1 MENVIWKA
9 LFFQQDFIIK
19 IKWKDSLVIL
29 QQNVLL
35 LFYAIIYA
43 GFNVISSHL
52 SFKRYRLPHFI
63 FEPISVSLTLFR
75 LFWFFLGTIILQ
87 ILTLLVTRT
96 KKEHRLKW
104 ILTIS
109 FTEQTYLRSF
119 FVAVVLLLLMF
130 FFIFLKII
138 YYLFKS

>member
-9 LFFQQDFIIK
+9 LFSQQDFIIK

-43 GFNVISSHL
+43 GLNVISSHL

-109 FTEQTYLRSF
+109 FTEQIYLRSF
-119 FVAVVLLLLMF
+119 FFAVVLLLFIYNF
-130 FFIFLKII
+130 FL
-138 YYLFKS
+138 YLFLNFLLSF

>member
-9 LFFQQDFIIK
+9 LFSQQDFIIK

-35 LFYAIIYA
+35 LFYAVIYA
-43 GFNVISSHL
+43 GLNVISSHI

-75 LFWFFLGTIILQ
+75 HFLF
-87 ILTLLVTRT
+87 
-96 KKEHRLKW
+96 
-104 ILTIS
+104 
-109 FTEQTYLRSF
+109 
-119 FVAVVLLLLMF
+119 
-130 FFIFLKII
+130 
-138 YYLFKS
+138 

>member
-9 LFFQQDFIIK
+9 LFSQQDFIIK

-43 GFNVISSHL
+43 GLNVISSHL

-75 LFWFFLGTIILQ
+75 LFWIFLGTIILQ

>member
-19 IKWKDSLVIL
+19 IKWKYSLVIL

>member
-19 IKWKDSLVIL
+19 IKWKYSLVIL

-43 GFNVISSHL
+43 GLNVISSHL

-96 KKEHRLKW
+96 KQEHRLKW

-109 FTEQTYLRSF
+109 FTEQIYLRSF
-119 FVAVVLLLLMF
+119 FFAVVLLLFIYNF
-130 FFIFLKII
+130 FL
-138 YYLFKS
+138 YLFENYILSF

>member
-9 LFFQQDFIIK
+9 LFSQQDFIIK

-43 GFNVISSHL
+43 GLNVISSHL
-52 SFKRYRLPHFI
+52 SFKRCRLPHFI

-109 FTEQTYLRSF
+109 FTEQIYLRSF
-119 FVAVVLLLLMF
+119 FFAVVLLLFIYNF
-130 FFIFLKII
+130 FL
-138 YYLFKS
+138 YLFENYILSF

>member
-9 LFFQQDFIIK
+9 LFSQQDFIIK

-109 FTEQTYLRSF
+109 FTEQIYLRSF
-119 FVAVVLLLLMF
+119 FFAVVLLLFIYNF
-130 FFIFLKII
+130 FL
-138 YYLFKS
+138 YLFENYILSF

>member
-1 MENVIWKA
+1 MENVIRKA
-9 LFFQQDFIIK
+9 LFSQQDFIIK

-43 GFNVISSHL
+43 GLNVISSHL

-75 LFWFFLGTIILQ
+75 LFWIFFRHNYSANFDPLSYTNQKGTQ
-87 ILTLLVTRT
+87 IEMNSYNIFYWTNIPKV
-96 KKEHRLKW
+96 
-104 ILTIS
+104 
-109 FTEQTYLRSF
+109 F
-119 FVAVVLLLLMF
+119 FCCCCVVVVNV
-130 FFIFLKII
+130 FL
-138 YYLFKS
+138 YLFENYILSF

>member
-9 LFFQQDFIIK
+9 LFSQQDFIIK

-96 KKEHRLKW
+96 KQEHRLKW

-109 FTEQTYLRSF
+109 FTEQIYLRSF
-119 FVAVVLLLLMF
+119 FFAVVLLLFIYNF
-130 FFIFLKII
+130 FL
-138 YYLFKS
+138 YLFENYILSF

>member
-9 LFFQQDFIIK
+9 LFSQQDFIIK

-75 LFWFFLGTIILQ
+75 LFWIFFRHNYSANFDLLSYTNQKGTQ
-87 ILTLLVTRT
+87 IEMNSYNIFYWTNIPKV
-96 KKEHRLKW
+96 
-104 ILTIS
+104 
-109 FTEQTYLRSF
+109 F
-119 FVAVVLLLLMF
+119 FCCCCVVVVNV
-130 FFIFLKII
+130 FL
-138 YYLFKS
+138 YLFENYILSF

>member
-19 IKWKDSLVIL
+19 IKWKYSLVIL

-104 ILTIS
+104 ILTIP
-109 FTEQTYLRSF
+109 FTEQIYLRSF
-119 FVAVVLLLLMF
+119 FFAVVLLLFIYNF
-130 FFIFLKII
+130 FL
-138 YYLFKS
+138 YLFENYILSF

>member
-19 IKWKDSLVIL
+19 IKWKYSLVIL

-43 GFNVISSHL
+43 GFNGISSHL

-109 FTEQTYLRSF
+109 FTEQIYLRSF
-119 FVAVVLLLLMF
+119 FFAVVLLLFIYNF
-130 FFIFLKII
+130 FL
-138 YYLFKS
+138 YLFENYILSF

>member
-9 LFFQQDFIIK
+9 LFSQQDFIIK

>member
-9 LFFQQDFIIK
+9 LFSQQDFIIK

-104 ILTIS
+104 ILTIP
-109 FTEQTYLRSF
+109 FTEQIYLRSF
-119 FVAVVLLLLMF
+119 FFAVVLLLFIYNF
-130 FFIFLKII
+130 FL
-138 YYLFKS
+138 YLFENYILSF